1 MQINLNE
8 INRLI
13 VIGNG
18 FDLQC
23 GLKSQ
28 YKDFF
33 NDIFKIED
41 IKTKQSLDQMK
52 QNLIERII
60 GDATANNLET
70 LFVHILIMR

>member
-41 IKTKQSLDQMK
+41 IKKKQSLDQMK
-52 QNLIERII
+52 KI
-60 GDATANNLET
+60 
-70 LFVHILIMR
+70 